1 MKNSIFKCPKCGN
14 IWKMNIWKW
23 LFSTLFHWF
32 DFSDLRDYRLTKC
45 PACKEKSWIARD
57 K

>member
-1 MKNSIFKCPKCGN
+1 MKNSTFKCPKCGN
-14 IWKMNIWKW
+14 IWKQNIWKW